1 MVARPGARPH
11 GDDDPTTRLRLHL
24 YDAPLRRSCCS
35 RCYAEC
41 RPRFRLGSGGG
52 GLYSPTTPFF
62 TCAGPLPR
70 VPLVYD
76 SWLAP
81 LLRCPACAPVFR
93 ARQPTLDHKKMI
105 GRCCTDKHRS
115 LIIAAICDDDADRTA
130 RWKVESRRQQPTRA
144 ESQRGTGCWMTGCW
158 TRAQRDG
165 RRGQC

>member
-1 MVARPGARPH
+1 MCVKFNHRPH

-52 GLYSPTTPFF
+52 CIQPTTPLLAV
-62 TCAGPLPR
+62 AGPSPR
-70 VPLVYD
+70 VITLVYD

-93 ARQPTLDHKKMI
+93 ARQPT
-105 GRCCTDKHRS
+105 
-115 LIIAAICDDDADRTA
+115 
-130 RWKVESRRQQPTRA
+130 
-144 ESQRGTGCWMTGCW
+144 
-158 TRAQRDG
+158 
-165 RRGQC
+165 